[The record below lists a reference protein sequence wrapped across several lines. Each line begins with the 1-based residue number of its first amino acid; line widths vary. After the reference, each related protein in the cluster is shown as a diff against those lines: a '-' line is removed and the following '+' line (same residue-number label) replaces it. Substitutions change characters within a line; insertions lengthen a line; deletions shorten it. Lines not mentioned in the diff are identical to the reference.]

1 MKKALMYLLLAFGIT
16 VAVLF
21 VGGAVGGF
29 IAGFVDG
36 FNDAPA
42 GTSSP
47 AMYAGVIAVVLVT
60 LWTVAVQWTFLSNR
74 FASYSLGLIP
84 RDRLW
89 LVSLMAF
96 LAFLGL
102 NMLERI
108 LYDPLAD
115 SNPESMEIWQWIA
128 THRWQAALLLIPV
141 DVTYMLVLYGAVFRE
156 IVEWKPN
163 ASPQMLNIFFSLAVT
178 VPVFVIAFPMG
189 TGLTRTMLVFF
200 MSVQIASM
208 TYLCTRS
215 VLPILI
221 GSTLADV
228 LTFVFIDI
236 HLTGWY
242 FIPAAILMIV
252 CAWGVWKTT
261 ETFRPI
267 D

>member
-1 MKKALMYLLLAFGIT
+1 MYLFLAFGII

-36 FNDAPA
+36 INDAPA

-47 AMYAGVIAVVLVT
+47 AMYGGGIAVVLVT
-60 LWTVAVQWTFLSNR
+60 LWTVAIQWTFLGNR
-74 FASYSLGLIP
+74 FASYTLGLIP

-96 LAFLGL
+96 IAFWGL
-102 NMLERI
+102 NMLEKI

-115 SNPESMEIWQWIA
+115 CNPESLEIWQWIA

-163 ASPQMLNIFFSLAVT
+163 ASPQMLYIFFSLAVT
-178 VPVFVIAFPMG
+178 VPVFVIGVLMG
-189 TGLTRTMLVFF
+189 TELMRTMFVFF
-200 MSVQIASM
+200 MSVQVASM

-221 GSTLADV
+221 GSILADV

-242 FIPAAILMIV
+242 FILAAILMIAGV
-252 CAWGVWKTT
+252 WGIWKTT
-261 ETFRPI
+261 EAFRPI